1 MKERIRPVMLTC
13 LPRVGVLFCLLVSP
27 ALAAVGEPQGTFSA
41 EDYTKIV
48 VDYMEGNYQ
57 NAARALAG
65 VPTKELEAAIEAY
78 RETVIHDSHVKAALL
93 LHTEVVVWT
102 DRDEPFH
109 IRKARAW
116 MRELDAYRRR
126 PFEKNWFLVLGY
138 FYMISLDLEA
148 QPTLEAAA
156 SVFPNDVDILL
167 ALGTWKET
175 AGWMRRDMDLLEE
188 AEAVYRDILQKEP
201 EMSEAMVRMGRVLA
215 LLDREEEALRY
226 LERGLDP
233 RQDPALRFAALL
245 TSGDIYWERGD
256 PAKAI
261 ECYRAAVDLDPG
273 CQAAV
278 VALSH
283 ALHESGDA
291 GRSYEM
297 VYEFFIGKSTT
308 TEEVF
313 KQQGEFDLWWRYS
326 LRHSNRLNSLLKELR
341 KEVRQ

>member
-1 MKERIRPVMLTC
+1 
-13 LPRVGVLFCLLVSP
+13 
-27 ALAAVGEPQGTFSA
+27 
-41 EDYTKIV
+41 
-48 VDYMEGNYQ
+48 
-57 NAARALAG
+57 
-65 VPTKELEAAIEAY
+65 
-78 RETVIHDSHVKAALL
+78 
-93 LHTEVVVWT
+93 
-102 DRDEPFH
+102 
-109 IRKARAW
+109 
-116 MRELDAYRRR
+116 
-126 PFEKNWFLVLGY
+126 
-138 FYMISLDLEA
+138 MISLDLEA